1 MMNKNWIISFFVV
14 LLILVSC
21 KKKPVLEIDE
31 KFEGNWTHYYGE
43 NWTETLSIQNN
54 SRGDIDRDQ
63 DGAISRSPK
72 YKWLI
77 KKNKLYHSWLT
88 TKGHYVIDK
97 YPTIADTEIINNFDT
112 IPVGRAYMILD
123 GNYYLK

>member
-1 MMNKNWIISFFVV
+1 MVNKNRIKLFFVV

-21 KKKPVLEIDE
+21 KKKPALEIEE
-31 KFEGNWTHYYGE
+31 KFEGNWKHYYGE
-43 NWTETLSIQNN
+43 NWIETISIQNN

-63 DGAISRSPK
+63 NGAISRSPK

-88 TKGHYVIDK
+88 TKSYYVIDK
-97 YPTIADTEIINNFDT
+97 YPSIADTVIIHNFDT
-112 IPVGRAYMILD
+112 IPVGRFYMILD
-123 GNYYLK
+123 GNYYVK